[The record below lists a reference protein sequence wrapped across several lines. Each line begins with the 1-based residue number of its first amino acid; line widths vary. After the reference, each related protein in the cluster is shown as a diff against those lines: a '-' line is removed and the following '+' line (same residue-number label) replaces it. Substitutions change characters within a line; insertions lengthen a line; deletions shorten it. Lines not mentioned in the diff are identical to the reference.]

1 MGFVKSKRYI
11 ELLTTE
17 KDAVRV
23 FDILREK
30 QKKGD
35 GLSAD
40 EVYFLCSIFLEK
52 SEKAVRTERGV
63 K

>member
-11 ELLTTE
+11 ELLSAE
-17 KDAVRV
+17 RDAIRV

-30 QKKGD
+30 QKKGK
-35 GLSAD
+35 GLTAE
-40 EVYFLCSIFLEK
+40 EVQFLCNIFLEK
-52 SEKAVRTERGV
+52 DEKEVRKERGV